1 MQVKTSGPEHTCGSF
16 NKCGQTMVSNK
27 WVTERVVDLL
37 MEDPKI
43 RPAALRDKLKK
54 KYSVDVPY
62 DTVAR
67 GS

>member
-1 MQVKTSGPEHTCGSF
+1 
-16 NKCGQTMVSNK
+16 MVSNK

-37 MEDPKI
+37 MEDPEI